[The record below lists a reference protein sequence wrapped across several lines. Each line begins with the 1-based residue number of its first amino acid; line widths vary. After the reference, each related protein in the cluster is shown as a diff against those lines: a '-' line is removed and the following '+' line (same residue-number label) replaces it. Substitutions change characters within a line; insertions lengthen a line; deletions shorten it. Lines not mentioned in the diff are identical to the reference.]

1 MLKDFMQNHWNIR
14 TELLIG
20 TEKLELL
27 QKSHVLIVGL
37 GGVGAACAEMIAR
50 SGVGKM
56 TIVDTDVVEQSNR
69 NRQLGALISTNDLPK
84 VEVWAKR
91 LQDINPKLEVI
102 AIQKYLQAP
111 EIQALLKIS
120 YDYVI
125 DAIDTLTPKVELI
138 YQTLE
143 KQLPLVSSMGAGG
156 KLDPLQ
162 VQISDISASYNCRLA
177 RYVRKRLKVLGYK
190 QGFKVVFSPEDI
202 EKQRVRLT
210 DGNKNKKSLIG
221 TISYMPN
228 IFGCTVASV
237 VIRDL
242 MAV

>member
-1 MLKDFMQNHWNIR
+1 MHNHWNIR

-20 TEKLELL
+20 NEKLELL
-27 QKSHVLIVGL
+27 QKSHVLVVGL

-56 TIVDTDVVEQSNR
+56 TIVDTDIVEQSNR
-69 NRQLGALISTNDLPK
+69 NRQLGALISTDGSPK
-84 VEVWAKR
+84 VEVWANR
-91 LQDINPKLEVI
+91 LQDINPELEVI

-111 EIQALLKIS
+111 EIQELLKIK
-120 YDYVI
+120 YDYVV

-138 YQTLE
+138 YQTLQN
-143 KQLPLVSSMGAGG
+143 QLPLVSSMGAGG

-162 VQISDISASYNCRLA
+162 VKIADISESYNCRLA
-177 RYVRKRLKVLGYK
+177 RYVRKRLKTLGYK
-190 QGFKVVFSPEDI
+190 QGFQVVFSPEDI
-202 EKQRVRLT
+202 EKQRVKLT
-210 DGNKNKKSLIG
+210 DGNKNKKSVIG

-237 VIRDL
+237 VIRGL
-242 MAV
+242 MNEL